1 MVEQSNQELLDR
13 VKELE
18 QEIHRLKLQE
28 ASMLESEERFS
39 SILNIF
45 EDEYFEVDLKGDF
58 TFFNKSFLEN
68 SGFTRD
74 ELTGMSYK
82 QFLDEMNRGK
92 IFNVF
97 NHVYLSREP
106 SKVEF
111 WSEIV
116 DSKTKNIQR
125 KLMESSVHLI
135 LDDNGEKIGF
145 RGFMRNITDR
155 Y

>member
-1 MVEQSNQELLDR
+1 MVDLMVEQSNQELLDR

-82 QFLDEMNRGK
+82 Q
-92 IFNVF
+92 
-97 NHVYLSREP
+97 
-106 SKVEF
+106 
-111 WSEIV
+111 
-116 DSKTKNIQR
+116 
-125 KLMESSVHLI
+125 
-135 LDDNGEKIGF
+135 
-145 RGFMRNITDR
+145 
-155 Y
+155 

>member
-1 MVEQSNQELLDR
+1 MVDLMVEQSNQELLDR

-18 QEIHRLKLQE
+18 QEIHRLKLQG
-28 ASMLESEERFS
+28 

-74 ELTGMSYK
+74 ELMGMSYK
-82 QFLDEMNRGK
+82 QFLDEMNREK

-97 NHVYLSREP
+97 NNAYLSREP

-135 LDDNGEKIGF
+135 LD
-145 RGFMRNITDR
+145 
-155 Y
+155 